1 MRCLTRCLPP
11 HASRGAASRGATLL
25 ETKILPSCG
34 ATLLETKIKSPQ
46 SVLVSCM
53 PRRLRHVPPG
63 LPVEI
68 TQRTLQGRLLLQPT
82 PELCQII
89 HGILGRAQQLF
100 DMTIHAFV
108 FLSNHYHLILSP
120 KDARQLARFMGY
132 VSGNLARE
140 VGRLSDWH
148 EKVWGRRYAHVPITE
163 EPEAQIDRLRYLLA
177 QGVKEGL
184 VAHCL
189 EWPGASSLPALLD
202 GSMQCDGVWY
212 DRSTAYRSHRSG
224 RDLRPG
230 DWIQSETVVLTPL
243 PALAHLSAEDYAA
256 AILRMVAEI
265 EATVAEGRSR
275 EPLGLAA
282 IAAQHPHTAMPRR
295 TRIPI
300 PLVHAASVQAWKSFK
315 ATYRAFAA
323 AYQFASAQLR
333 AGVLVVAFPEGSFPP
348 PLPFVNHAPT

>member
-1 MRCLTRCLPP
+1 
-11 HASRGAASRGATLL
+11 
-25 ETKILPSCG
+25 
-34 ATLLETKIKSPQ
+34 
-46 SVLVSCM
+46 M

-68 TQRTLQGRLLLQPT
+68 TQRTLQGRLLLTPT
-82 PELCQII
+82 PELCRII

-100 DMTIHAFV
+100 DMTIHAFI

-184 VAHCL
+184 VGHAL
-189 EWPGASSLPALLD
+189 EWPGASSLPALLN
-202 GSMQCDGVWY
+202 GSMRSDGVWY
-212 DRSTAYRSHRSG
+212 DRTTAYRTRRAG
-224 RDLRPG
+224 LDLRP
-230 DWIQSETVVLTPL
+230 DAWVQPETVVLTPL

-256 AILRMVAEI
+256 AILLMVSEI
-265 EATVAEGRSR
+265 EQAAAEGRER
-275 EPLGLAA
+275 DPLGIAA
-282 IAAQHPHTAMPRR
+282 ITAQYPHTAMPQR
-295 TRIPI
+295 TRTPI
-300 PLVHAASVQAWKSFK
+300 PLVHAASVQAWKAFRI
-315 ATYRAFAA
+315 AYRAFLA
-323 AYQFASAQLR
+323 AYRYASAQLR
-333 AGVLVVAFPEGSFPP
+333 AGVRAVVFPEGSFPP
-348 PLPFVNHAPT
+348 PLPFVNHAPAPT